1 MSNFE
6 YIILVIFTISYIIIR
21 RVNGFFCLSAS
32 FYANLKFRRIY
43 ECQKEKIF
51 TRYSSSVP
59 VRSS

>member
-6 YIILVIFTISYIIIR
+6 YIILVIFTISYIIR